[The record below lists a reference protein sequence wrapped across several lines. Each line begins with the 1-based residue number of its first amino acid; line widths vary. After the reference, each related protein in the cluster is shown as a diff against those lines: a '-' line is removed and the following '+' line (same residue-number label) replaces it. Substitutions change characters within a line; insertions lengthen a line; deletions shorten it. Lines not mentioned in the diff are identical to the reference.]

1 MGGTPRPL
9 RAVGAAAGF
18 LVGGFLA
25 VTLGTVATYEAVRK
39 RDEARREVGAALRSL
54 QREGFQACK
63 LCRGSSTV
71 EWSPL
76 YDPIAISPCLCPH
89 ATGESKIQRCLNCIG
104 KGYF

>member
-18 LVGGFLA
+18 L
-25 VTLGTVATYEAVRK
+25 LGRQSAPPCGVCK
-39 RDEARREVGAALRSL
+39 GK
-54 QREGFQACK
+54 GFQACK

-76 YDPIAISPCLCPH
+76 YDPIAISPCLCP
-89 ATGESKIQRCLNCIG
+89 TCDGRKIQRCLNCIG

>member
-39 RDEARREVGAALRSL
+39 RDEARRRKSAPPCGVCKGK
-54 QREGFQACK
+54 GFQACK

-76 YDPIAISPCLCPH
+76 YDPIAISPCLCP
-89 ATGESKIQRCLNCIG
+89 TCDGRKIQRCLNCIG